1 MKKNSMEQQKPEKIH
16 TAGRLLLL
24 LEILSRETDEHHK
37 LTGSELLAKLRAAGY
52 HVSPDTLRLDIR
64 ALNEYGYDVISQ
76 AGRKDPGYFTSPRP
90 FILEQIK
97 TLLDT
102 VEVAGYLPKNKT
114 AELSGNLLTLVSVY
128 EENDLKKSTT
138 LFNTRKHS
146 NRDIYF
152 NISACD
158 GALREHSQLSFLYY
172 DLDFSRKKCYH
183 NNRKPYIVEPYA
195 LICLEDNY
203 YLQALRADIED
214 ETEARRTY
222 RLDRMTG
229 IKALREHAS
238 ARVEKY
244 FNTAAEYTRSVFRM
258 FGGEE
263 AQVTLRFPVDLCG
276 PVYDKF
282 GEQICITPPD
292 TPEGEGELT
301 ETVQVSG
308 TFFGWVAQFGGRM
321 RITAPESVKEQYRE
335 HLRKLMQAAEG

>member
-1 MKKNSMEQQKPEKIH
+1 M
-16 TAGRLLLL
+16 
-24 LEILSRETDEHHK
+24 
-37 LTGSELLAKLRAAGY
+37 
-52 HVSPDTLRLDIR
+52 
-64 ALNEYGYDVISQ
+64 
-76 AGRKDPGYFTSPRP
+76 
-90 FILEQIK
+90 
-97 TLLDT
+97 
-102 VEVAGYLPKNKT
+102 
-114 AELSGNLLTLVSVY
+114 
-128 EENDLKKSTT
+128 
-138 LFNTRKHS
+138 
-146 NRDIYF
+146 
-152 NISACD
+152 
-158 GALREHSQLSFLYY
+158 
-172 DLDFSRKKCYH
+172 
-183 NNRKPYIVEPYA
+183 EPYA
-195 LICLEDNY
+195 LIRHENNY
-203 YLQALRADIED
+203 YLLALRADIED
-214 ETEARRTY
+214 EKEARRTY

-263 AQVTLRFPVDLCG
+263 AQVTLRFPEDLCG

-335 HLRKLMQAAEG
+335 HLRRLMQAAEG